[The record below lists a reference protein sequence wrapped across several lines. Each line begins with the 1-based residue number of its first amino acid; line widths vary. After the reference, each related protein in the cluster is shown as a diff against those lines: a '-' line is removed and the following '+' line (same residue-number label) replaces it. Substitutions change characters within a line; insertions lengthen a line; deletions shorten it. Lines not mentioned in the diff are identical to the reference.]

1 MKKIFSEKVA
11 RIISKKK
18 RLEKELNIKIKN
30 KGKEVFIEG
39 SSEEE
44 YIAEKV
50 IEALNFNFPFE
61 IAMLIKNENF
71 SFETLNIKDYTKRH
85 DLKIIR
91 ARIIG
96 KGGKTL
102 KTLNELTKCY
112 FELEDNHI
120 GIIGDVEY
128 IKNAEEAVIAII
140 KGAKQ
145 SNVYSFLEKHQQKP
159 VVDLGLK

>member
-1 MKKIFSEKVA
+1 
-11 RIISKKK
+11 
-18 RLEKELNIKIKN
+18 
-30 KGKEVFIEG
+30 
-39 SSEEE
+39 
-44 YIAEKV
+44 
-50 IEALNFNFPFE
+50 
-61 IAMLIKNENF
+61 MLIKNENF